1 LRIHIWA
8 AVGLGILLPALET
21 IRRGIDHW
29 TVGFTTMFEDYL
41 AGIGLL
47 VAAAARVRGAP
58 WASTWMVIIW
68 SGVMFMMLI
77 STVSQVE
84 RHFWSVDPEPRS
96 GIVLVIKLGLF
107 AISLLALMQA
117 VREFVATAR
126 RSASS

>member
-107 AISLLALMQA
+107 AISLLALVQA